1 MEKKDYRPMWE
12 DLGLNL
18 DGHDQLLAVLGK
30 AYKDI
35 YLSQEKRPKAMQYL
49 DFVIS
54 EAHGLRIEELMEE
67 KRKGNKVIGTFCV
80 YVPEELIFA
89 GGVAKNPCLKYLLE
103 DALGRDVRVPED
115 PQTEGPMEPA
125 MLAGD
130 QSTSC

>member
-1 MEKKDYRPMWE
+1 MEKKDYRPMWK
-12 DLGLNL
+12 DLDLNL
-18 DGHDQLLAVLGK
+18 EAHDQLLAILGK

-35 YLSQEKRPKAMQYL
+35 YLSQENRPKGMRYL

-67 KRKGNKVIGTFCV
+67 KRKGNKVIGAFCV
-80 YVPEELIFA
+80 YVPEEWVFA

-103 DALGRDVRVPED
+103 NALRHEVKVPED
-115 PQTEGPMEPA
+115 PQTVGA
-125 MLAGD
+125 YGAAIIARD